1 MSLRRYLFLM
11 MFLFSF
17 LFSIGQEYL
26 IKVVDFKSNETI
38 PYAHV
43 CFEEINS
50 DQKYYLVT
58 NKDGIAN
65 IPGNRE
71 LIVSISFVGYRS
83 YLDTVQPGK
92 NYTFKLYPEVFDLD
106 QAVVTASFVPQKA
119 DQSIYNI
126 KVIDRRAIELT
137 AANNLADIMS
147 SIVNVKL
154 NQDPALGT
162 SLYLKGLSGNNV
174 KILVDGVPVIGR
186 VGGNID
192 ISQLSLYNIDHI
204 ELIEGPL
211 SVIYGSNALAGAI
224 NIITRENKYS
234 KLTAKVNA
242 YYETVGTYNVD
253 AAMSSKIGKHG
264 FSISGGRN
272 FFSGYPGYDIQD
284 FSYDQAL
291 NLKPK
296 EQYNGDL
303 YYTFTAKS
311 YKIKYQS
318 SFMRERLLDKGEL
331 ISPQNYT
338 AFDDWY
344 ISERLSNRV
353 NYTQNIGENY
363 KIDMLGSYSY
373 FQRKNETYY
382 NDYYQQA
389 SNLISVD
396 ATDFNSYVYRAMFG
410 NTENSRLLFLSGV
423 DLNYETVEGD
433 KINGNNKEIGDYAIF
448 TSLTYNITD
457 KLSFQPGVRYAYNTR
472 FNVPLVPSINLKW
485 SVLSN
490 LVFRGSYARGY
501 RAPTIKELY
510 INFVDINHNILP
522 NADLKAEYGHNFDFT
537 VKFNSEKDTKVHFS
551 QIEGGLFFNRMHNII
566 ELARREDE
574 SSNMIYQNINISNKN
589 TLGGQ
594 ISFNYNY
601 YPFLDFSLGFGETGI
616 YSTVDDAMASIASI
630 SDYKFSPDLNTSIT
644 NNIQKAN
651 LSLTLSYHYTGK
663 SYLYMVNENDEV
675 ELSTKSDYHN
685 LDFTVVSKFINQ
697 RLTLSAGVKNIFDN
711 KTVDIAGRA
720 GAAHSSG
727 GSALVGYGR
736 FYFTRITYNIF
747 K

>member
-1 MSLRRYLFLM
+1 MSLGRYLFLM
-11 MFLFSF
+11 LFFFSF
-17 LFSIGQEYL
+17 LFSKGQEHA

-71 LIVSISFVGYRS
+71 LIVAISFVGYRP
-83 YLDTVQPGK
+83 YLDTVQLGK
-92 NYTFKLYPEVFDLD
+92 NYTFKLYPKVFDLD

-119 DQSIYNI
+119 DQSIYNV

-272 FFSGYPGYDIQD
+272 FFSGYPGYDIQNV
-284 FSYDQAL
+284 FYDQAL

-296 EQYNGDL
+296 EQYNADL
-303 YYTFTAKS
+303 YYTFTAKD

-331 ISPQNYT
+331 IAPQNYT

-382 NDYYQQA
+382 KDYYQQT
-389 SNLISVD
+389 SNLVSVD

-410 NTENSRLLFLSGV
+410 NTDNASLLFLSGV
-423 DLNYETVEGD
+423 DLNYEAVEGD
-433 KINGNNKEIGDYAIF
+433 KITGNNKEIGDYAIF
-448 TSLTYNITD
+448 TSLTYNITN
-457 KLSFQPGVRYAYNTR
+457 KLSFQPGVRYAYNTK

-490 LVFRGSYARGY
+490 LVLRGSYARGY

-522 NADLKAEYGHNFDFT
+522 NEDLKSEYGHNFDFT

-594 ISFNYNY
+594 ISFNYSY

-616 YSTVDDAMASIASI
+616 YSTLDNTMASIT
-630 SDYKFSPDLNTSIT
+630 DYKFSPDLNTSIT

-697 RLTLSAGVKNIFDN
+697 RLTLSAGVKNIFNN
-711 KTVDIAGRA
+711 KTLDITG
-720 GAAHSSG
+720 GSGVAHSSG